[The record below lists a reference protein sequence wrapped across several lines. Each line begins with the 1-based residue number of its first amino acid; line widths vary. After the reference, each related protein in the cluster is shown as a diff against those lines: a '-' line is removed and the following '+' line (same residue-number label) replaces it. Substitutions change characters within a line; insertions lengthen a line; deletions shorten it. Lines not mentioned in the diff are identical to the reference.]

1 MTRVRAGL
9 LCIVLVACGVR
20 PVYADVTAFIGANT
34 TPTNHQVRGFA
45 VGIGIILAIEF
56 EFADSTE
63 NAEAGAP
70 ALRTGMGSVLIQ
82 PPLAVRGLQ
91 PYATLGVGLYRET
104 LEGHQATGIALNS
117 GAGLKVG
124 LAGPLQLRM
133 DYRIFRLRN
142 DALHSPAHRVYVG
155 LNLRF

>member
-9 LCIVLVACGVR
+9 LFIVLVACGVR
-20 PVYADVTAFIGANT
+20 PAYADVTAFIGANT

-45 VGIGIILAIEF
+45 IGIGFIFSIEF
-56 EFADSTE
+56 EYADATE
-63 NAEAGAP
+63 DATVGAP
-70 ALRTGMGSVLIQ
+70 ALRTGMGNVLIQ
-82 PPLAVRGLQ
+82 PPLAVSGLQ

-104 LEGHQATGIALNS
+104 LEGHQATGMALNS
-117 GAGLKVG
+117 GGGLKVG
-124 LAGPLQLRM
+124 LGGPLQLRM
-133 DYRIFRLRN
+133 DYRVFKLRD